1 MTTLPLRRLLAALLL
16 LWPTAAWAQMHT
28 TVQPD
33 RVLIGSAG
41 EFLSR
46 RLDLPN
52 RLVVGAG
59 TTFLLPVDSTWDY
72 LEVAGILRCDPTHDT
87 TLRVTHLVILPGGLF
102 ECGTVATP
110 MPATRHVTLI
120 IRDVPIDTGKDPFQW
135 GNGIVNFGAQTRV
148 GATKTPFTEAVGGL
162 MAGATTVTL
171 VSAPV
176 GWRVG
181 DELLIPD
188 TVTQTLGPD
197 HEKTLSQRESKV
209 TIASVNGATV
219 VLSKPLDFDH
229 PNIVTPDGVVVLRP
243 RVANLTRNIVI
254 RSENAAAPTVG
265 TRGHTADVG
274 MGATWNVRYNQFVQ
288 LGRTS
293 NDPIDD
299 AATAHPTTNQKGRYA
314 HHHHHAGSSVGSA
327 DIGNVFLG
335 NPTTTKWALAVHGTS
350 DVLVEGNIAVDFP
363 GAGFVTEDGYEV
375 RDVFR
380 KNLAAYI
387 QGTPPALDPDGNI
400 KVNRPGSE
408 GSCFWFRGIM
418 NTIDGNEA
426 WNCYRSGF
434 DLFNILQ
441 PAGSY
446 PSVPGGM
453 PDTPLD
459 RRAVL
464 PISFDGNIAAA
475 NNAGLEIWGIKR
487 FPITHLIAA
496 YNWDRQVIAASS
508 DSVAFEIRDSQV
520 VCEVGKGGVEL
531 NGGDGIHSGDGY
543 VNTYDQFDTS
553 ILGCG
558 KGIAQGGATNG
569 INLTGGVLQNTVDI
583 DRVHGHLLVDGTT
596 FKPLGTRPKRYIET
610 SEMDTPPGFV
620 WDGVSPL
627 PTVGFVRFGVNRG
640 SDLIVKNAPG
650 FGEAGKSYRL
660 YFNGARGDRPAWYS
674 TGSGLYVYDPPVKG
688 LTWQQVWDQYGMGYL
703 GGVVDPAK
711 ALTLDGLNYGVALE
725 GTMTALGPP
734 KAVITYPNSYEPFLP
749 DLRVQLALT
758 GDHTQA
764 SPFVFASVDDG
775 PRIQLETPV
784 PDADSILNDQRSFG
798 LDGDAIA
805 QGRHVLKVW
814 RTTLAD
820 PLVPL
825 PGADF
830 SVVYAVGVVAPTP
843 PAPPTLTA
851 PLRAGDSVVRG
862 AAAPA
867 AIVHVLINA
876 AAVGDVPAD
885 GAGAFA
891 RTVMPLVAGQVVT
904 AIQTLGGLTSLSST
918 PVTVTAPL
926 PPPMVLVPTVIGLTQ
941 AAATTSLTGAGLLLG
956 PVTRQTST
964 TVPTGV
970 VISQT
975 PAAAALVARGSAVA
989 LTISLGGG
997 PTSLPPAGTYT
1008 YVCDATG
1015 ACRLTFVPKP

>member
-1 MTTLPLRRLLAALLL
+1 MSI
-16 LWPTAAWAQMHT
+16 
-28 TVQPD
+28 TVQTD
-33 RVLIGSAG
+33 RVLIGGAG

-52 RLVVGAG
+52 RLVVGPG

-72 LEVAGILRCDPTHDT
+72 LEVAGTLRCDPTHDT

-102 ECGTVATP
+102 ECGTAAAP
-110 MPATRHVTLI
+110 IPATHRVEI
-120 IRDVPIDTGKDPFQW
+120 VIRDVPIDLTKDPFRW
-135 GNGIVNFGAQTRV
+135 GNGIVNFGRQTRV
-148 GATKTPFTEAVGGL
+148 GTTKTPFAEAIGSL
-162 MAGATTVTL
+162 MAGATAITL
-171 VSAPV
+171 AAPPV
-176 GWRVG
+176 GWQAG
-181 DELLIPD
+181 DEVLLPD
-188 TVTQTLGPD
+188 TSTQTLVEFREGQD
-197 HEKTLSQRESKV
+197 RKTFSRHEARV
-209 TIASVNGATV
+209 TVVSVNGSTLA
-219 VLSKPLDFDH
+219 LSKPLDFAH

-254 RSENAAAPTVG
+254 RSENADHPLTG

-274 MGATWNVRYNQFVQ
+274 MGVTWDIRDNQFVQ
-288 LGRTS
+288 LGRTL
-293 NDPIDD
+293 NDPVDD

-327 DIGNVFLG
+327 DVGNAYQG
-335 NPTTTKWALAVHGTS
+335 NPTTTKWALVVHGTS
-350 DVLVEGNIAVDFP
+350 DVLIEGNVAVDFP

-375 RDVFR
+375 RNVFR
-380 KNLAAYI
+380 KNFAAYI
-387 QGTPPALDPDGNI
+387 QGTPPANDPDGNI
-400 KVNRPGSE
+400 KINRPGSE
-408 GSCFWFRGIM
+408 GSGFWFRGVM

-441 PAGSY
+441 PAGLY

-459 RRAVL
+459 RRAVV
-464 PISFDGNIAAA
+464 PISFDGNVTAA
-475 NNAGLEIWGIKR
+475 NNGGLEVWGIKR

-496 YNWDRQVIAASS
+496 YNWDRQVMAASS
-508 DSVAFEIRDSQV
+508 DSIAFEIRDSQV
-520 VCEVGKGGVEL
+520 VCAVGKGGVEL

-543 VNTYDQFDTS
+543 VNTYDQFNTS

-558 KGIAQGGATNG
+558 KGIAQGGAANG
-569 INLTGGVLQNTVDI
+569 INITGGVLQNTVDI
-583 DRVHGHLLVDGTT
+583 DRIHGHLLVDGTT
-596 FKPLGTRPKRYIET
+596 FKPLGTQPKRYIET

-627 PTVGFVRFGVNRG
+627 PPVGFVRFGVNRG

-650 FGEAGKSYRL
+650 FGQPGKNYRL
-660 YFNGARGDRPAWYS
+660 YFNGAKGDRPAWYS
-674 TGSGLYVYDPPVKG
+674 TGTGNHVYNPPVKG
-688 LTWQQVWDQYGMGYL
+688 LTWQQVWDQYGIGYL

-711 ALTLDGLNYGVALE
+711 ALTIDGLNYGVALE
-725 GTMTALGPP
+725 GTTTALGPP
-734 KAVITYPNSYEPFLP
+734 KAVITYPNSYEPFIP

-798 LDGDAIA
+798 LDGDAVA

-830 SVVYAVGVVAPTP
+830 SVAYAVGVAAPTP
-843 PAPPTLTA
+843 PAPPIVTT

-862 AAAPA
+862 TAAPSA
-867 AIVHVLINA
+867 LVHVLINA
-876 AAVGDVPAD
+876 TAAGDVPAD

-891 RTVMPLVAGQVVT
+891 RTVVPLVAGQVVT
-904 AIQTLGGLTSLSST
+904 ATQTLGGLTSQGST
-918 PVTVTAPL
+918 PVTVLAGT
-926 PPPMVLVPTVIGLTQ
+926 PPPPTPMWQSFGLQ
-941 AAATTSLTGAGLLLG
+941 QEL
-956 PVTRQTST
+956 
-964 TVPTGV
+964 
-970 VISQT
+970 
-975 PAAAALVARGSAVA
+975 
-989 LTISLGGG
+989 
-997 PTSLPPAGTYT
+997 
-1008 YVCDATG
+1008 DATG
-1015 ACRLTFVPKP
+1015 QPTGRVRFCAPGLPDSCTRPFGWPVPR